1 MKNKFVIHVFAV
13 ALFLLVSC
21 APVYSPYIYDQTA
34 DLKTRSLTIMNK
46 ATAPYSKHEKAV
58 DQLKS
63 DLESVLQQEKM
74 RKHNQVKV
82 KQWNLLL
89 APDGYLLNGTFGK
102 WQRDTTMSENFVGLQ
117 CKLIGEAFDL
127 IQETEKQRLKN

>member
-1 MKNKFVIHVFAV
+1 
-13 ALFLLVSC
+13 
-21 APVYSPYIYDQTA
+21 
-34 DLKTRSLTIMNK
+34 MNK

-74 RKHNQVKV
+74 RKYNQVKV

>member
-1 MKNKFVIHVFAV
+1 VKNKSIIHFLVIAFS
-13 ALFLLVSC
+13 LLVSC

-46 ATAPYSKHEKAV
+46 ATDLYSKHEKAV

-63 DLESVLQQEKM
+63 DLEFILQQEKM
-74 RKHNQVKV
+74 RKYNQVKV

-102 WQRDTTMSENFVGLQ
+102 WQRDTTMSEAFVDLQ
-117 CKLIGEAFDL
+117 RKLISEAFDL

>member
-1 MKNKFVIHVFAV
+1 VKNKSIIHFLVIAF
-13 ALFLLVSC
+13 FLLVSC

-46 ATAPYSKHEKAV
+46 ATDLYSKHEKAV

-63 DLESVLQQEKM
+63 DLEFILQQEKM
-74 RKHNQVKV
+74 RKYNQVKV

-102 WQRDTTMSENFVGLQ
+102 WQRDTTMSEAFVDLQ
-117 CKLIGEAFDL
+117 RKLISEAFDL

>member
-1 MKNKFVIHVFAV
+1 MKNKSIIHFLVIAF
-13 ALFLLVSC
+13 FLLVSC

-46 ATAPYSKHEKAV
+46 ATDLYSKHEKAV

-63 DLESVLQQEKM
+63 DLEFILQQEKM
-74 RKHNQVKV
+74 RKYNQVKV

-102 WQRDTTMSENFVGLQ
+102 WQRDTTMSEAFVDLQ
-117 CKLIGEAFDL
+117 RKLISEAFDL

>member
-1 MKNKFVIHVFAV
+1 VKNKSIIHVLAV
-13 ALFLLVSC
+13 VLFLLVSC

-63 DLESVLQQEKM
+63 DLEFVLQQEKM

>member
-1 MKNKFVIHVFAV
+1 MKNKSVIYVLAV
-13 ALFLLVSC
+13 VLFLLVSC

-46 ATAPYSKHEKAV
+46 ATDPYSKHEKAV

-89 APDGYLLNGTFGK
+89 TTDGYLLNGTFAK

>member
-1 MKNKFVIHVFAV
+1 MKNKSVIHVLAI

-46 ATAPYSKHEKAV
+46 ATDSYSKHEKAV

-89 APDGYLLNGTFGK
+89 TTDGYLLNGTFAK